1 MPLCSARSC
10 GRFSAEMQKRIFVV
24 SDIHYACPAEQARR
38 DHEIRVIENPLLRRI
53 VRFYRYH
60 FWLRDPYNQNHLLDQ
75 FLNEASEADFVV
87 SNGDHTVNTAFH
99 GVLDDAACQ
108 SAAECLGKLRSK
120 FGENFRATFGDH
132 ELGKFS
138 LFGGRGGLRLGS
150 WRRAVNEL
158 CIQPFWRMEMGSY
171 VLLGVTST
179 LLALPIYEQEAF
191 PEEWNEWKLL
201 RESHLNEIRENFA
214 VLKPDQRVIL
224 FCHDP
229 TALPFLRQEEVVRQ
243 KISQI
248 EQTIIGHLHSPLIYW
263 KSQRLSGIP
272 RITFM
277 GNSIRRYSTA
287 LNEARHWREFHVRLC
302 PSTAGI
308 ELLKDG
314 GYLVL
319 TIDTDGKQPII
330 VERKHLKR

>member
-1 MPLCSARSC
+1 ML
-10 GRFSAEMQKRIFVV
+10 KRIFIV
-24 SDIHYACPAEQARR
+24 SDIHYACSVEQTRR

-60 FWLRDPYNQNHLLDQ
+60 YWLRDPYNQNHLLDQ
-75 FLNEASEADFVV
+75 FLAEARDADFVV

-99 GVLDDAACQ
+99 GVMDDAACQ
-108 SAAECLGKLRSK
+108 SALECLGKLRAK

-138 LFGGRGGLRLGS
+138 LFGGQGGLRMGS
-150 WRRAVNEL
+150 WRRAVEEL
-158 CIQPFWRMEMGSY
+158 RLQPFWRVEMGNY
-171 VLLGVTST
+171 VLFGVTSS
-179 LLALPIYEQEAF
+179 LLALPIYEQEAL
-191 PEEWNEWKLL
+191 PEEWGEWQRL
-201 RESHLNEIRENFA
+201 REVHLKEVRENFSN
-214 VLKPDQRVIL
+214 LKPHQKVLL

-229 TALPFLRQEEVVRQ
+229 TALPFLREEEIVRAKLPQ
-243 KISQI
+243 V
-248 EQTIIGHLHSPLIYW
+248 EQTIIGHLHSPLIFW

-277 GNSIRRYSTA
+277 GNSVRRYSTA
-287 LNEARHWREFHVRLC
+287 LREARHWREFNVRLC

-314 GYLVL
+314 GYLIA
-319 TIDTDGKQPII
+319 TIDTEGKQPA
-330 VERKHLKR
+330 VFERKHLKR